1 MQVGKG
7 HADFSG
13 KEQQDANEFY
23 THLTTLMDRCH
34 RTPGE
39 FNPADC
45 LMFTVEERWECGSS
59 GKVRYVTREDDDA
72 RRCLFTNLY
81 EPTGD

>member
-1 MQVGKG
+1 MTPVSSYQFNL
-7 HADFSG
+7 AFAG

-34 RTPGE
+34 HSPDD

-45 LMFTVEERWECGSS
+45 LMFTVEERWECGAS
-59 GKVRYVTREDDDA
+59 GKVRYVSRQVI
-72 RRCLFTNLY
+72 
-81 EPTGD
+81 